1 MTDQNAEAPRPMTEE
16 ELKNLSEEELQQ
28 LYMEQYNAEMKQIRV
43 EDLIGQT
50 IITLIN
56 LGGRRAGLAPDTED
70 EADPE
75 QLQLAI
81 NGAMVLLPLIEQQ
94 LGPDGAQIQQALTQ
108 LQMAYVQSQ
117 GGAPAPAPGATA
129 PPGADA
135 GAAPAEGSGR
145 IWVPGQ

>member
-43 EDLIGQT
+43 EDMVMQT
-50 IITLIN
+50 IVTLIN

-70 EADPE
+70 ERDPA

-81 NGAMVLLPLIEQQ
+81 NAAMALVPLVEAQ
-94 LGPDGAQIQQALTQ
+94 LGPDAAQIQQALTQ
-108 LQMAYVQSQ
+108 LQMAFVQSQ
-117 GGAPAPAPGATA
+117 GGDPAASPAA
-129 PPGADA
+129 PPPP
-135 GAAPAEGSGR
+135 AAPNSGL
-145 IWVPGQ
+145 WVPGQ